1 MKSRF
6 AIAAFTV
13 GILAAGAALAGERP
27 GPGDVPPKWLGLDR
41 DGAAVEISPQAGKVQ
56 IVTFWASWCGP
67 CKKEL
72 PMLEGI
78 QRVAKDRV
86 RVVAVN
92 IEDRNQFRRLAK
104 GLESLTLTITNDP
117 GKAAYADY
125 GVDGI
130 PHMVIVGRD
139 GRIVAVHRG
148 YSEDGIDEILA
159 QLNAE
164 LAKN

>member
-1 MKSRF
+1 MRSRLAF
-6 AIAAFTV
+6 AVLGLGIA
-13 GILAAGAALAGERP
+13 AAGAALAAEPP
-27 GPGDVPPKWLGLDR
+27 GPGDVPPKWLGLNR
-41 DGAAVEISPQAGKVQ
+41 DGETVEISQQAGKVQ

-72 PMLEGI
+72 PLLEGI

-92 IEDRNQFRRLAK
+92 IEDKNQFRRVAK
-104 GLESLTLTITNDP
+104 ALESLTLTITSDP
-117 GKAAYADY
+117 GKSAYESY
-125 GVDGI
+125 GVNGI

-139 GRIVAVHRG
+139 GKIVAVNRG
-148 YSEDGIDEILA
+148 YSEDGVEEILA
-159 QLNAE
+159 QVNRE